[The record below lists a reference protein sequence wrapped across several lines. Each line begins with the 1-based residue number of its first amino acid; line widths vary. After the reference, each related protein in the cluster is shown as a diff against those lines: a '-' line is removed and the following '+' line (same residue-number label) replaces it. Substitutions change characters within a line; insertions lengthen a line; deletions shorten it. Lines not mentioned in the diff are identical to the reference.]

1 MPVDTITHKVSG
13 STTSGGSVVCIPA
26 NVAAGGSSS
35 CSILPAPNYKLS
47 TLTDNGTSVLT
58 NILNTSYTI
67 VTVTGDHAIAAT
79 FSLIAPTKAGD
90 CDNSGTVTIAEVQS
104 AINMFL
110 GLKTV
115 EACVNLDGVS
125 GVSIAEVQKVINS
138 FLGL

>member
-1 MPVDTITHKVSG
+1 LNTQGFTSVQVIYWTS
-13 STTSGGSVVCIPA
+13 STYAGH
-26 NVAAGGSSS
+26 AAGAWNVSMGGGGVLGDDKTVGYYAWPVRGGQS
-35 CSILPAPNYKLS
+35 
-47 TLTDNGTSVLT
+47 GTSV
-58 NILNTSYTI
+58 
-67 VTVTGDHAIAAT
+67 AAT
-79 FSLIAPTKAGD
+79 KPGD

-115 EACVNLDGVS
+115 EACVNLDGLS